1 MNDRADTV
9 WVLISC
15 ALVLLMTPAVGL
27 FYGGLVRRKNV
38 LSTIMYSF
46 FTLAL
51 IPVLWVSV
59 GYSLAFGTSLGGFIG
74 GFEFVG
80 LAGLDPNLPASAGSK
95 SMLFML
101 FQLTFAAITPAL
113 ISGAFVERKRFGA
126 FVIFTLA
133 WSAFIYAPVAHWIW
147 GGGWISQLKLFGGI
161 GILDFAGGKVVHI
174 TSGVSA
180 LVCAIVIGKRQGL
193 GRDKMTPYNAVL
205 TVLGASLLWFGWFGF
220 NGGSA
225 LAASGQA
232 VHALVTTQSAAA
244 AAALVWLALDWS
256 LRKKPSVVG
265 ISVGAVSGLVA
276 ITPGAGYV
284 TVMAALGI
292 GGLTS
297 VVCFVVT
304 EHILRGR
311 VDDALDVFGV
321 HGVGGICGAVLTAL
335 FATSAVTGNEVNGA
349 LSGNPGLL
357 GRQLIAIVAV
367 AGYAAVGTFIIL
379 KLLNVS
385 LGVRVSSDE
394 EALGLDISQHGE
406 SLIEV
411 PIATAASRRTDQ
423 RELVAHNA
431 GD

>member
-9 WVLISC
+9 WILVSC
-15 ALVLLMTPAVGL
+15 ALVLLMTPALGL

-51 IPVLWVSV
+51 VSVLWVFV
-59 GYSLAFGTSLGGFIG
+59 GYSLAFGPSVGGFIG
-74 GFEFVG
+74 GLDFLG
-80 LAGLDPNLPASAGSK
+80 LSGLDPSLPASAGSK

-113 ISGAFVERKRFGA
+113 ISGAFVERKRFGS
-126 FVIFTLA
+126 FVIFTVA
-133 WSAFIYAPVAHWIW
+133 WALLVYAPVAHWIW
-147 GGGWISQLKLFGGI
+147 GGGWISKLDIFGGT
-161 GILDFAGGKVVHI
+161 GVLDFAGGKVVHI

-180 LVCAIVIGKRQGL
+180 LVCAVVIGKREGL
-193 GRDKMTPYNAVL
+193 GRELMTPYNAVL

-232 VHALVTTQSAAA
+232 VHALVTTHVAAS
-244 AAALVWLALDWS
+244 AAALVWLAMDWA
-256 LRKKPSVVG
+256 LHRKPSVIGV
-265 ISVGAVSGLVA
+265 SVGAVAGLVA

-284 TVMAALGI
+284 TVMSAVGI
-292 GGLTS
+292 GGVTS
-297 VVCFVVT
+297 IVCFIVS
-304 EHILRGR
+304 HYILRGR

-335 FATSAVTGNEVNGA
+335 FATSAVAGNDVNGA

-357 GRQLIAIVAV
+357 GRQLVAILAV
-367 AGYAAVGTFIIL
+367 AGYSALGTFIIL
-379 KLLNVS
+379 KLLSVTV
-385 LGVRVSSDE
+385 GVRVSSDDE
-394 EALGLDISQHGE
+394 VLGLDISQHGE
-406 SLIEV
+406 SLLDSPARAV
-411 PIATAASRRTDQ
+411 PAQ
-423 RELVAHNA
+423 RSVNQ
-431 GD
+431 